1 MSPYANYP
9 KVAIAV
15 DLVILHW
22 DGSSL
27 SLPLVRRKHEPFRD
41 CWALPGGFMEEDE
54 TLIGAA
60 RRELAEE
67 TGLDPDDLLPGPIF
81 DRVDRDPRGRVLSAP
96 HAALATGPSEG
107 LLAGSDAADAQY
119 FPLAGVPEQMA
130 FDHGEI
136 LIAMLGA
143 AAEAIEGGRLGQD
156 LADHQRRNILD
167 QLYTF
172 SR

>member
-67 TGLDPDDLLPGPIF
+67 TGLHTDDLLPGPIF
-81 DRVDRDPRGRVLSAP
+81 DRVDRDSRGRVLSVP
-96 HAALATGPSEG
+96 HAALVTEPSYG
-107 LLAGSDAADAQY
+107 LLAGSDAADARS
-119 FPLAGVPEQMA
+119 FPLAGLPEEMA

-136 LIAMLGA
+136 LVTMRRV
-143 AAEAIEGGRLGQD
+143 AAEAIEGGRLGQN
-156 LADHQRRNILD
+156 LADDQRRNVLD
-167 QLYTF
+167 QLYSF